1 MTGRIWK
8 GSGVTLV
15 VVAAT
20 AVVLADRRLDVSA
33 PRPAAAVHAVAPMG
47 ANRAAHTAT
56 ALADGRV
63 LVAGGFIEKGSAVGA
78 ELFDGATAR
87 FLPAAPMLETRH
99 SHTATRLADGT
110 VLVVG
115 GYGSGSRTLA
125 AAEIFD
131 PRSNR
136 FTPAGSLHS
145 ARADHT
151 AVLLGNGQVLV
162 AGGLGEGWTYL
173 SSAELYDPAARV
185 FTPVGSMTVPRESHT
200 AVRLDR
206 QRVLIVGGHQGP
218 RRNLTLHASAEIY
231 DATSGTFTR
240 AGDMLV
246 RRHKHDA
253 VMLDDGRVLVTGGAD
268 ERDSEGVY
276 RSTEF
281 FTARTGTFSAGPPMQ
296 RPRYKHDG
304 SVVALGDGRILIS
317 GGAPDAEVFD
327 PATGAFAVVAGTP
340 RFPGLFSA
348 AATLPGGRVLVTGG
362 YGSGTGPVASAWTY
376 QP

>member
-1 MTGRIWK
+1 MTGRIEH
-8 GSGVTLV
+8 GLGATVVS
-15 VVAAT
+15 VVAT
-20 AVVLADRRLDVSA
+20 AAVLAGGRFDVPA
-33 PRPAAAVHAVAPMG
+33 PRTAAAVHAAVSMG

-56 ALADGRV
+56 ALSDGRV

-78 ELFDGATAR
+78 ELFDAASAR

-99 SHTATRLADGT
+99 SHTATHLPDGT

-162 AGGLGEGWTYL
+162 AGGLGDGWTYL
-173 SSAELYDPAARV
+173 SSAELYDPAART

-206 QRVLIVGGHQGP
+206 RRVLIVGGHQGP
-218 RRNLTLHASAEIY
+218 RRTLTLHASAEIY

-240 AGDMLV
+240 TGDMLV

-253 VMLDDGRVLVTGGAD
+253 VLLDDGRVLVTGGAD

-281 FTARTGTFSAGPPMQ
+281 FDPQAGTFSAGPPMQ
-296 RPRYKHDG
+296 RPRYKHEG
-304 SVVALGDGRILIS
+304 SVVALGDRRILIA

-327 PATGAFAVVAGTP
+327 PATGTFTVVAGAP
-340 RFPGLFSA
+340 QFPGLFSA

-362 YGSGTGPVASAWTY
+362 YGIGAGPVASAWIY